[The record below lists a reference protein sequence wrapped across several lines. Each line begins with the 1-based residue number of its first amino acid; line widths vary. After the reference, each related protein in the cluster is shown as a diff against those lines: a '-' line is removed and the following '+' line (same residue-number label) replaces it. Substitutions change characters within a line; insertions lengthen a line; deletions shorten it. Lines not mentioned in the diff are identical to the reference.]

1 MKLILLIPTAVL
13 MAISGYNLSLE
24 FAKSGEPNYL
34 IFKMLHLTVFLI
46 SLISAI
52 AIIRSMFKIKYTE
65 TIKNENI
72 EQHTYNTELK
82 VIR

>member
-24 FAKSGEPNYL
+24 FTKSGEPNYL

-46 SLISAI
+46 SLISAV
-52 AIIRSMFKIKYTE
+52 AIIRSMFKIKYSE
-65 TIKNENI
+65 PVKNEDI
-72 EQHTYNTELK
+72 QQHTYNTELK

>member
-46 SLISAI
+46 SLISAV
-52 AIIRSMFKIKYTE
+52 AIISSMFKIKYTE

>member
-1 MKLILLIPTAVL
+1 MKLILLISTAVL

>member
-1 MKLILLIPTAVL
+1 MKLILLISTAVL

-24 FAKSGEPNYL
+24 FAKSEEPNYL

>member
-46 SLISAI
+46 SLISAV
-52 AIIRSMFKIKYTE
+52 AIIRSMFKIKYAE
-65 TIKNENI
+65 TAKNEDI
-72 EQHTYNTELK
+72 QQHTYNTELK

>member
-13 MAISGYNLSLE
+13 MAISGYNLSME

-46 SLISAI
+46 SLISAV

-65 TIKNENI
+65 TRENKYT
-72 EQHTYNTELK
+72 EQHTYNAELK

>member
-46 SLISAI
+46 SLISAV
-52 AIIRSMFKIKYTE
+52 AIISSMFKIKYTE
-65 TIKNENI
+65 PAKNEGI
-72 EQHTYNTELK
+72 QQHTYNTELK